1 MDLLKDIIYDKIE
14 RDEIIV
20 TIAGK
25 NTDIDKIVEGTC
37 YKALNEIK
45 YIIENDS
52 LPDEECFLKIEEIIR
67 VFERLGSN
75 CGYRHDFS

>member
-14 RDEIIV
+14 KNEITV
-20 TIAGK
+20 TIVGK
-25 NTDIDKIVEGTC
+25 NTDIDKIVESTC

-45 YIIENDS
+45 SIIENDS
-52 LPDEECFLKIEEIIR
+52 LSDEECFLKIEEIIR
-67 VFERLGSN
+67 VFERLECN

>member
-1 MDLLKDIIYDKIE
+1 MDLLKDIIYNKIEEDKIT
-14 RDEIIV
+14 V
-20 TIAGK
+20 TVSGK
-25 NTDIDKIVEGTC
+25 NTDIDKLVESTC

-45 YIIENDS
+45 SIIENDS
-52 LPDEECFLKIEEIIR
+52 LSDEECFLKIEEIIR